1 MILKNG
7 EEMIPGFEDHTAPL
21 NDYEKNILMPAMIRG
36 LQRRIGKSN
45 AITNAEM
52 CRKLKSNYKD
62 VNGARIRKIINHI
75 RLYDKVSCL
84 VSSSKG
90 YYVTNNVEDIN
101 RYIESLEKRA
111 KAIFSVASALT
122 KQRNNLNR
130 NLFD

>member
-1 MILKNG
+1 
-7 EEMIPGFEDHTAPL
+7 MIPGFEDQTAPL

-52 CRKLKSNYKD
+52 CRKLKANYKE

-90 YYVTNNVEDIN
+90 YYVTNNVDDIN

-111 KAIFSVASALT
+111 KAIFSVAHALT
-122 KQRNNLNR
+122 TQRNNLNR

>member
-1 MILKNG
+1 
-7 EEMIPGFEDHTAPL
+7 MIPGFEDHTAPL
-21 NDYEKNILMPAMIRG
+21 NDYEKNTLMPVIIKG
-36 LQRRIGKSN
+36 LQKRIGKNN

-52 CRKLKSNYKD
+52 CRKLNNHFYLNSPSYKKIT
-62 VNGARIRKIINHI
+62 GARVRKIINHI

-90 YYVTNNVEDIN
+90 YYVTNNIEDIN

-111 KAIFSVASALT
+111 KALFSVASALT

>member
-1 MILKNG
+1 
-7 EEMIPGFEDHTAPL
+7 MIPGFEDQTAPL
-21 NDYEKNILMPAMIRG
+21 NDYEKNTLMPAMIRG
-36 LQRRIGKSN
+36 LQKRIGKEN

-52 CRKLKSNYKD
+52 CKRLNGHFYLNSSSYEKIT
-62 VNGARIRKIINHI
+62 GARIRKIINHI

-90 YYVTNNVEDIN
+90 YYVTNNVDDIN

>member
-1 MILKNG
+1 
-7 EEMIPGFEDHTAPL
+7 MIPGFEDHTAPL
-21 NDYEKNILMPAMIRG
+21 NDYEKNVLMPVIIIG
-36 LQRRIGKSN
+36 LQRKIGKSN

-52 CRKLKSNYKD
+52 CRKLKRGYKD
-62 VNGARIRKIINHI
+62 INGARIRKIINHI

-90 YYVTNNVEDIN
+90 YYVTNNVDDIN

-111 KAIFSVASALT
+111 KAIFSVAHALT
-122 KQRNNLNR
+122 TQRNNLNP